1 MSRNGENL
9 TIGALASAAGVPAST
24 VRYYEREGLLTPE
37 RRTPS
42 NYRVYGPAS
51 LEKLRFIL
59 AAKAAGFPLA
69 DVRRLLELRD
79 AHGPRCPEV
88 QAMIQ
93 ARLDDLDRQIADLD
107 SARQVLKEW
116 FCACRQGEPEGR
128 CHVISKLR
136 VASQS
141 DPGSSPENLN

>member
-1 MSRNGENL
+1 MTRNGEDL

-42 NYRVYGPAS
+42 NYRMYGPAS

-79 AHGPRCPEV
+79 TQGPRCSEV
-88 QAMIQ
+88 QDMIE
-93 ARLDDLDRQIADLD
+93 ARLGHLDRQIADLN
-107 SARQVLKEW
+107 SAREALKEW

-128 CHVISKLR
+128 CNVIAQLH
-136 VASQS
+136 VASRS
-141 DPGSSPENLN
+141 RPDSSSENLN